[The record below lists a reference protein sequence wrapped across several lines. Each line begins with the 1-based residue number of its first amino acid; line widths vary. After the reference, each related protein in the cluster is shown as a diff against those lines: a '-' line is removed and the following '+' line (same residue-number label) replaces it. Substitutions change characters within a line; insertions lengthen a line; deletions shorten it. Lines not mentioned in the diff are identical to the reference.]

1 MYSSQQVAG
10 CPSVYLENIAGT
22 PTKVENQEYDQ
33 NTQKHLT
40 NRWIDTLLSSWATKK
55 SYQRDESNNWHL
67 DLKT

>member
-40 NRWIDTLLSSWATKK
+40 NR
-55 SYQRDESNNWHL
+55 
-67 DLKT
+67 